1 MKFKPKSE
9 QELQAMLLVEPQ
21 ECDFEVVSAEDA
33 FSAKGNEMIKLKL
46 RVYTDS
52 GERFIFDY
60 LMEAMAYKLRHF
72 AEATGLIA
80 QYEAGTM
87 TAMDCLN
94 RSGRLKLGIDRDKT
108 GQYADRNGVKDYLPT
123 EAQSRESRHLEAKAN
138 AYAPPS
144 PKFEDDEIPF

>member
-1 MKFKPKSE
+1 MKFKPKTE
-9 QELQAMLLVEPQ
+9 QELQAMMLVEPQ

-33 FSAKGNEMIKLKL
+33 ISGKGNEMIKLKL

-72 AEATGLIA
+72 AEATGLIDH
-80 QYEAGTM
+80 YEAGTLS
-87 TAMDCLN
+87 AMDCLN
-94 RSGRLKLGIDRDKT
+94 RSGRLRLGIERDKT
-108 GQYADRNGVKDYLPT
+108 GQYADRNGVKDYVPV
-123 EAQSRESRHLEAKAN
+123 EGQSRAERHLEAKAN
-138 AYAPPS
+138 AYAPA